1 MVEGLLTAGPT
12 LSSFFTKIKSSC
24 PSMSVHFLSRTL
36 CSHYG
41 LLDLQERF
49 VSYLPLSHVAAN
61 IMDIFMVSVNIKFF
75 VTIAFINNIIIIL
88 GITTNIILSLGIT
101 TNIVIP
107 QVTQCLG
114 TIYFANRDALKGTLV
129 ATLKV
134 HS

>member
-1 MVEGLLTAGPT
+1 M
-12 LSSFFTKIKSSC
+12 
-24 PSMSVHFLSRTL
+24 SRTL

-101 TNIVIP
+101 TNIDIP

-134 HS
+134 HFGEH